1 MRLQL
6 IRPALA
12 VGIALVAIA
21 APARLFADNQVDV
34 GAYYFLEPSPTQRLH
49 VVHPQFD
56 IKVEPHRTF
65 GIRLG
70 YDADIVTGATPRT
83 YGSGSAVDALSAA
96 TKFSDV
102 RHVARGGIDLKLG
115 PTTVDATYT
124 FGTENDYRS
133 HSLSVGARVDL
144 WGKNTTFR
152 LGYSHS
158 WDKSCNIDNRGAVPL
173 DRRALGGSDGCFEHN
188 ATGLHLEPLSINGYS
203 VGWTQVISP
212 VVLTDVSA
220 TFQVLDGFQSNPYR
234 RVRLFFGTVEAQESH
249 PLLRQRVAVSGRML
263 FAIKKVRGAFGA
275 MARFYTDTWGIKSG
289 TGEIT
294 YDQWLGSSFLIKL
307 RARFYQQTRAV
318 FYRDAGEDLSYEAVG
333 PAGQYFT
340 GDREM
345 SPFRNWLIGGKLTY
359 TKSAGEKGRLAKLF
373 ESVDLHVRLD
383 LMAYQK
389 LTPLPPNAPRSEGS
403 IDAIVIQV
411 GAILKF

>member
-6 IRPALA
+6 SLLVAALLVSSVALA
-12 VGIALVAIA
+12 
-21 APARLFADNQVDV
+21 DNEIDIGV
-34 GAYYFLEPSPTQRLH
+34 YYFLEPAPSQRLH

-56 IKVEPHRTF
+56 LKVEPHRTF

-83 YGSGSAVDALSAA
+83 YGSGSAVDAISSA

-102 RHVARGGIDLKLG
+102 RHVARAGIDLKIG
-115 PTTVDATYT
+115 PTTVDATYA

-133 HSLSVGARVDL
+133 HSLAVGAKVDL

-152 LGYSHS
+152 LGYSRA
-158 WDKSCNIDNRGAVPL
+158 WDTTCDIDNRGAVPL
-173 DRRALGGSDGCFEHN
+173 ERRALGSSDGCFEHK
-188 ATGLHLEPLSINGYS
+188 ATGLRLEPLAINGYS

-212 VVLTDVSA
+212 IVLSDLAA
-220 TFQVLDGFQSNPYR
+220 TFQVSDGFQSNPYR

-249 PLLRQRVAVSGRML
+249 PLLRQRVAISGRML
-263 FAIKKVRGAFGA
+263 FAIKRIRGALGA
-275 MARFYTDTWGIKSG
+275 MARFYWDTWGIKSG

-294 YDQWLGSSFLIKL
+294 YDQWLGSSLLLKL
-307 RARFYQQTRAV
+307 RARFYQQSRAV

-333 PAGQYFT
+333 PAGQYFS

-345 SPFRNWLIGGKLTY
+345 SPFRNWLFGLKLTY
-359 TKSAGEKGRLAKLF
+359 TKSAGEKGRIIKLF
-373 ESVDLHVRLD
+373 EAVDLHVRLD
-383 LMAYQK
+383 LMSYQA
-389 LTPLPPNAPRSEGS
+389 LTPLPPNAQRSEGA
-403 IDAIVIQV
+403 IDAVVIQL

>member
-6 IRPALA
+6 SLLVAALLVSSVALA
-12 VGIALVAIA
+12 
-21 APARLFADNQVDV
+21 DNEIDIGV
-34 GAYYFLEPSPTQRLH
+34 YYFLEPAPSQRLH

-56 IKVEPHRTF
+56 LKVEPHRTF

-83 YGSGSAVDALSAA
+83 YGSGSAVDAISSA

-102 RHVARGGIDLKLG
+102 RHVARAGIDLKIG
-115 PTTVDATYT
+115 PTTVDATYA

-133 HSLSVGARVDL
+133 HSLAVGAKVDL

-152 LGYSHS
+152 LGYSRA
-158 WDKSCNIDNRGAVPL
+158 WDTTCDIDNRGAVPL
-173 DRRALGGSDGCFEHN
+173 ERRALGSSDGCFEHK
-188 ATGLHLEPLSINGYS
+188 ATGLRLEPLTINGYS

-212 VVLTDVSA
+212 IVLSDLAA
-220 TFQVLDGFQSNPYR
+220 TFQVSDGFQSNPYR

-249 PLLRQRVAVSGRML
+249 PLLRQRVAISGRML
-263 FAIKKVRGAFGA
+263 FAIKRIRGALGA
-275 MARFYTDTWGIKSG
+275 MARFYWDTWGIKSG

-294 YDQWLGSSFLIKL
+294 YDQWLGSSLLLKL
-307 RARFYQQTRAV
+307 RARFYQQSRAV

-333 PAGQYFT
+333 PAGQYFS

-345 SPFRNWLIGGKLTY
+345 SPFRNWLFGLKLTY
-359 TKSAGEKGRLAKLF
+359 TKSAGEKGRIIKLF
-373 ESVDLHVRLD
+373 EAVDLHVRLD
-383 LMAYQK
+383 LMSYQA
-389 LTPLPPNAPRSEGS
+389 LTPLPPNAQRSEGA
-403 IDAIVIQV
+403 IDAVVIQL

>member
-6 IRPALA
+6 TRLA
-12 VGIALVAIA
+12 ILVGGLSLASA
-21 APARLFADNQVDV
+21 AMADNQIDV
-34 GAYYFLEPSPTQRLH
+34 GAYYFLEPAPSQRLH

-56 IKVEPHRTF
+56 IKAEPHRVL

-83 YGSGSAVDALSAA
+83 YGSGSAVDAISAA

-102 RHVARGGIDLKLG
+102 RHVARGGFDLKIG

-133 HSLSVGARVDL
+133 HSLAVGAKVDL

-152 LGYSHS
+152 LGYSHA
-158 WDKSCNIDNRGAVPL
+158 WDRVCTIDNRGAVPL
-173 DRRALGGSDGCFEHN
+173 ERRALGGSDGCFEKG
-188 ATGLHLEPLSINGYS
+188 AVGLLLEPVSLDGYS
-203 VGWTQVISP
+203 FGWTQVISP
-212 VVLTDVSA
+212 ILLTDLA
-220 TFQVLDGFQSNPYR
+220 ANFQVIDGFQSNPYR
-234 RVRLFFGTVEAQESH
+234 RVRLFFGTVEAQEAH
-249 PLLRQRVAVSGRML
+249 PLLRQRVSISGRMQL
-263 FAIKKVRGAFGA
+263 AIKRIRGALGA
-275 MARFYTDTWGIKSG
+275 SARFYWDTWGIKSG
-289 TGEIT
+289 TGELT
-294 YDQWLGSSFLIKL
+294 YDQWLGSSMILKL
-307 RARFYQQTRAV
+307 RARFYQQGRAV

-345 SPFRNWLIGGKLTY
+345 SPFRNWLIGAKLTY
-359 TKSAGEKGRLAKLF
+359 TKTAGEKGRIAKLF

-383 LMAYQK
+383 LISYQK
-389 LTPLPPNAPRSEGS
+389 LTPLPPNAPRSEGA
-403 IDAIVIQV
+403 IDALVIQI